1 MAVNMI
7 YHQSA
12 FRLDEEMKL
21 VERAKEHPRYFAP
34 LYERYHEAIFRYV
47 YKRVDEIEIAYD
59 ITSCVF
65 VKAMASIQKYENRGV
80 PFSSWLFRIAKSEL
94 YQSFRDKK
102 AQRTV
107 SIDSMQLGRV
117 MEEFQL
123 DESEHKREILLK
135 VLPLLKDSQL
145 QLIEMRFFEKRSF
158 REMGEILD
166 LTENNAKVKT
176 FRALVKLKELYS
188 KHNKN

>member
-1 MAVNMI
+1 MAVNLL
-7 YHQSA
+7 YHQNA
-12 FRLDEEMKL
+12 FRLEDELRQIEI
-21 VERAKEHPRYFAP
+21 AKKDPRQFAP
-34 LYERYHEAIFRYV
+34 LYKKYHEAIFRYV
-47 YKRVDEIEIAYD
+47 YKRVVEEETAYD

-65 VKAMASIQKYENRGV
+65 VKALSSLPRYEFRGV

-107 SIDSMQLGRV
+107 SLDSVTIVQFIDELNEDFS
-117 MEEFQL
+117 EEQ
-123 DESEHKREILLK
+123 RITLLNSLK
-135 VLPLLKDSQL
+135 LLKDHQL

-158 REMGEILD
+158 KEIGEIVG

-176 FRALVKLKELYS
+176 FRALVKLKEIFS
-188 KHNKN
+188 KTKA

>member
-1 MAVNMI
+1 MAVNLL
-7 YHQSA
+7 YHQST
-12 FRLDEEMKL
+12 FRLEDEMSLIEI
-21 VERAKEHPRYFAP
+21 AKKDPRQFAP
-34 LYERYHEAIFRYV
+34 LYKKYHEAIFRYV
-47 YKRVDEIEIAYD
+47 YKRVDDEEAAYD

-65 VKAMASIQKYENRGV
+65 VKALVSLPKYEYRGV

-107 SIDSMQLGRV
+107 SLDSVTIVQFIDELNEDFSEEQRITLLNSM
-117 MEEFQL
+117 
-123 DESEHKREILLK
+123 K
-135 VLPLLKDSQL
+135 LLKDHQL

-158 REMGEILD
+158 KEIGEIVG

-176 FRALVKLKELYS
+176 FRALVKLKEIFNRT
-188 KHNKN
+188 KA

>member
-1 MAVNMI
+1 MAVKLL
-7 YHQSA
+7 YHQST
-12 FRLDEEMKL
+12 FRLEDEMSLIEI
-21 VERAKEHPRYFAP
+21 AKKDPRQFAP
-34 LYERYHEAIFRYV
+34 LYKKYHEAIFRYV
-47 YKRVDEIEIAYD
+47 YKRVDDEEAAYD

-65 VKAMASIQKYENRGV
+65 VKALASLAKYEFRGV

-107 SIDSMQLGRV
+107 SLDSVTIVQFIDELNEDFS
-117 MEEFQL
+117 EEQ
-123 DESEHKREILLK
+123 RITLLNSLK
-135 VLPLLKDSQL
+135 LLKDNQL

-158 REMGEILD
+158 KEIGEIVG

-176 FRALVKLKELYS
+176 FRALVKLKEIFNRT
-188 KHNKN
+188 KA

>member
-1 MAVNMI
+1 MA
-7 YHQSA
+7 
-12 FRLDEEMKL
+12 
-21 VERAKEHPRYFAP
+21 
-34 LYERYHEAIFRYV
+34 
-47 YKRVDEIEIAYD
+47 KRVDEEEAAYD

-65 VKAMASIQKYENRGV
+65 IKALINLPKYEYRGI

-166 LTENNAKVKT
+166 LTENNAKDKT
-176 FRALVKLKELYS
+176 FRALEKLKELYS